1 MNQLVIFD
9 LDNTI
14 IAGDSDKNW
23 GIFLAEENIVDQD
36 YLKQSEEFYEKYSSG
51 NLDIY
56 KFIEFC
62 SQPLIK
68 NSMDQ
73 LLSLRNKFIQNKIKP
88 IILDKPKNLIR
99 DHIKNNDKVIIA
111 TATNNFVT
119 RPIADLFQVDILIS
133 TELEIKDNKFTGKL
147 INSPCFK
154 EGKLEKVNEWANKNS
169 YDLSDATFYSD
180 SFNDLP
186 LLKVVKEPIIVDGD
200 EKIISIANQNN
211 WTCISFRE

>member
-1 MNQLVIFD
+1 
-9 LDNTI
+9 
-14 IAGDSDKNW
+14 
-23 GIFLAEENIVDQD
+23 
-36 YLKQSEEFYEKYSSG
+36 
-51 NLDIY
+51 
-56 KFIEFC
+56 
-62 SQPLIK
+62 
-68 NSMDQ
+68 MDQ

-154 EGKLEKVNEWANKNS
+154 EGKLEKVNEWANKN
-169 YDLSDATFYSD
+169 LSDATFYSD